1 MGAIRRAAAAASAL
15 LLARAEFA
23 AVELTQTGV
32 DALRWLLWALAATAL
47 MALTLIAATTTIVLA
62 LWDRLGWVSLG
73 LLTLAYAI
81 VTGYL
86 LVRLRRQLHARRP
99 LLAQTLAELSRDRDA
114 LFAHDAA
121 APQAERQAKAQR

>member
-1 MGAIRRAAAAASAL
+1 MAASAL

-32 DALRWLLWALAATAL
+32 NALRWLLWALAATAL
-47 MALTLIAATTTIVLA
+47 MALTLIAATATIVLA

-81 VTGYL
+81 VTVYL
-86 LVRLRRQLHARRP
+86 LVRLRRLLHARRP
-99 LLAQTLAELSRDRDA
+99 LLAQTLAELSKDRDA
-114 LFAHDAA
+114 LFGDAGA
-121 APQAERQAKAQR
+121 RAKADR